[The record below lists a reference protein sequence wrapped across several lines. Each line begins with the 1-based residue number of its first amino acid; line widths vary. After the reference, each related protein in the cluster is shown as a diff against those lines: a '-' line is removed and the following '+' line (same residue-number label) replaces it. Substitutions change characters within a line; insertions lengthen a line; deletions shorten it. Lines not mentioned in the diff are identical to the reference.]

1 MIDVPSAP
9 TARPA
14 IVNGRHSCRAGTVNA
29 NTMAISQPAVIT
41 TMTGHGLSKTAGSA
55 GGSGATLPT

>member
-1 MIDVPSAP
+1 
-9 TARPA
+9 
-14 IVNGRHSCRAGTVNA
+14 VNGRHSYRAGTVNA

-41 TMTGHGLSKTAGSA
+41 TMTGQGLSNTAGSA